1 VNAKIINSGVHGRP
15 SFTLHALLPT
25 LVIFFPL
32 FLLLHN
38 LVLVRLVDL
47 FQLMQSN
54 SPNTPRIIVARRTT
68 TTEFLL
74 PIPVIVL
81 VHHLA

>member
-1 VNAKIINSGVHGRP
+1 MAGFLKTRGRP

-54 SPNTPRIIVARRTT
+54 SPNTPQIIVARRTT